1 MDRRRSAS
9 AFYRCV
15 GRCAALFFLA
25 LLFDALGLVVLLVG
39 IFGNLNLDGHFYGD
53 FLIYTGALV
62 IFLSLVWWVL
72 WYTGNVQLDSE
83 RDRPGS
89 GHFDIPFTHWARK
102 LSERLS
108 KSGPGLKHLESGSEK
123 RKKKEMMGGQKESI
137 GTVRASA
144 PARINWEDGLGGTV
158 NPGYESEK
166 SVELGM
172 VHSSQVVLQTAA
184 DRAERLL

>member
-108 KSGPGLKHLESGSEK
+108 KHFINQGKVLHTHTHARTHAHTREHTHTHCQS
-123 RKKKEMMGGQKESI
+123 
-137 GTVRASA
+137 RA
-144 PARINWEDGLGGTV
+144 
-158 NPGYESEK
+158 
-166 SVELGM
+166 
-172 VHSSQVVLQTAA
+172 VHRGVDCL
-184 DRAERLL
+184 